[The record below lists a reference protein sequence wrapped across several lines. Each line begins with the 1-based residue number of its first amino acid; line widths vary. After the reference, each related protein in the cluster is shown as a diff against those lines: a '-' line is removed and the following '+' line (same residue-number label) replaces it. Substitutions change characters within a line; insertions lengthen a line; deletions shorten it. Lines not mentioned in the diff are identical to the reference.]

1 MYHLETEFQTIGA
14 YQETK
19 GLGLGERRL
28 HLTRQDFDGDGG
40 WVEGVTAN
48 VVALCEMRDEAA
60 DSHNCSFLQGET
72 DSISQYQGKCV
83 HARRYTGHSRRSG

>member
-1 MYHLETEFQTIGA
+1 MAA

-28 HLTRQDFDGDGG
+28 HLTRQDFDGDG
-40 WVEGVTAN
+40 WVGVTAN

-60 DSHNCSFLQGET
+60 VQPQLQFL
-72 DSISQYQGKCV
+72 
-83 HARRYTGHSRRSG
+83 TG